1 MSNTPPQFI
10 PTLIY
15 EFKIDFYQT
24 KTFCGKGFYEYGTVT
39 PLEEKNKFRIDSY
52 YFNKEGKKFKPKLQ
66 TKNNSDGSIITFDNY
81 GNNCI
86 IFKGP
91 KFTEGYRKGEFDYW
105 IMDYKSSKMVTYQI

>member
-1 MSNTPPQFI
+1 MNNTPPAFI
-10 PTLIY
+10 PNHIY

-24 KTFCGKGFYEYGTVT
+24 NTFSGEGFYEYGEVT

-52 YFNKEGKKFKPKLQ
+52 YFNKEEKKFKPTLQ
-66 TKNNSDGSIITFDNY
+66 TTKNTGESIITFDNY

-91 KFTEGYRKGEFDYW
+91 EFTEGYRKGEFDNW
-105 IMDYKSSKMVTYQI
+105 IMDYTNNKIITYQI